1 LFEEVKKKMEE
12 IDPQWDENRKKRL
25 ENDDASKIEKILD
38 EAKIPVYEII
48 DEDSEYWIILKK

>member
-1 LFEEVKKKMEE
+1 MEE